1 MFSVDIED
9 GVPPLKLPYNITDD
23 PWHSAQKFIEK
34 HNLSQLYLDQVA
46 NFIMKNSSAMQITQT
61 AGGQNCDPFTGNSS
75 YSTQSNGSVQPMET
89 STSVESNE
97 YFPLK
102 THLKF
107 ESVNI
112 EGIAKK
118 LKEFSEQLPPELK
131 LEPKDIQ
138 ILLKLSDLSL
148 EVQPEQLRLIRLML
162 SWPKSNHLFHIKYEL
177 ITKQMFIYRLYIP
190 RNRSDSCESSI
201 APNK

>member
-23 PWHSAQKFIEK
+23 PWTTAQKFIEK

-46 NFIMKNSSAMQITQT
+46 NFIMKNSSGMTVTQT
-61 AGGQNCDPFTGNSS
+61 KAGQNCDPFTGGSS
-75 YSTQSNGSVQPMET
+75 YTSQSNGVQPMDT
-89 STSVESNE
+89 STTEESNE
-97 YFPLK
+97 FFPK
-102 THLKF
+102 TSHLKF

-131 LEPKDIQ
+131 LDSKDIQ
-138 ILLKLSDLSL
+138 MLLKLSDLSL

-162 SWPKSNHLFHIKYEL
+162 SWPKSRHFFVLLKN
-177 ITKQMFIYRLYIP
+177 
-190 RNRSDSCESSI
+190 
-201 APNK
+201 